1 LKQAGAGQN
10 TSQAV
15 YGSHCLCPV
24 EPGYQSAISATF
36 GKREKQNA
44 GAWCRYAQAGTNLLW
59 CCKTSERIPPTGSLL
74 RCCERAGEMV
84 STLGRRGGAPHQLP
98 RSGSLNSGCKPQKPS
113 RSDGQIQGA
122 AAPGYQSLA
131 DKAARTVR
139 IF

>member
-15 YGSHCLCPV
+15 YGSHCLRPV

-59 CCKTSERIPPTGSLL
+59 CCKTSERIPPTGSRL

-84 STLGRRGGAPHQLP
+84 STIATTLAERLTP
-98 RSGSLNSGCKPQKPS
+98 NPQP
-113 RSDGQIQGA
+113 
-122 AAPGYQSLA
+122 
-131 DKAARTVR
+131 
-139 IF
+139 

>member
-15 YGSHCLCPV
+15 YGSHCLRPV

-59 CCKTSERIPPTGSLL
+59 CCKTSERIPPTGSRL

-84 STLGRRGGAPHQLP
+84 STNPAQPLRFYPAH
-98 RSGSLNSGCKPQKPS
+98 SLQP
-113 RSDGQIQGA
+113 A
-122 AAPGYQSLA
+122 AE
-131 DKAARTVR
+131 KIR
-139 IF
+139 